1 MNFYGWAHWRKLK
14 EVNANNFHFL
24 TDILTKI
31 VLRQKLSLLIEG
43 INKEGAK
50 NLVKAEEKADK
61 VYRRKLMKKS
71 VKGFSQ

>member
-1 MNFYGWAHWRKLK
+1 MK

-50 NLVKAEEKADK
+50 NLFKAEERADK

-71 VKGFSQ
+71 VKGFFQ